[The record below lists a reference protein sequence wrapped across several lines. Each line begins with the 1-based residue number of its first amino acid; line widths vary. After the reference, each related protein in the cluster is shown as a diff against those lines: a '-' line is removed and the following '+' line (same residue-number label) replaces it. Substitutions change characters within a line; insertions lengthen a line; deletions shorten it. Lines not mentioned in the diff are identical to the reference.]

1 MKKVINIEEYDTPI
15 RKIAAKL
22 SHGDKFLADELI
34 SEMYITILSSDL
46 GSENGASMSLYLR
59 EAKFRAIDYMRSKD
73 RNYTYEGTFQHISLE
88 AMEEAGI
95 QIDTDWQVYEP
106 ENQNS
111 VRVLD
116 SASENDYNG

>member
-1 MKKVINIEEYDTPI
+1 MKKVINIEEYDKPI

-22 SHGDKFLADELI
+22 SCGDKFLAEELI
-34 SEMYITILSSDL
+34 SEMYITILSSED
-46 GSENGASMSLYLR
+46 GKSMSLYLR

-73 RNYTYEGTFQHISLE
+73 RNYTYEGAFQHISLE

-95 QIDTDWQVYEP
+95 QIDTEERVYEP

-111 VRVLD
+111 VLVFD
-116 SASENDYNG
+116 GMPDNDYDG